1 MSRSLEQTNPSPP
14 LGGRYK
20 ILSELGAGGFGQTF
34 LAEDL
39 HLPGHPQ
46 CVLKQLKPQTSDPN
60 SLAMARRLFDTEAQ
74 VLYQLGD
81 HDQIPRLLAHFEEN
95 EQFYLAQ
102 ELIEGEPL
110 TQELAGGQPW
120 TEVQVI
126 ALLQDILQVLA
137 FVHHKQVIHRD
148 IKPPNLIRRRSDG
161 KIVLIDFGAVK
172 QVSTQVVNPD
182 AGQTN
187 LTISIGTKG
196 YMPNEQLAGTP
207 RFSSDVYAVG
217 MLALQTLTGI
227 HPKRLGE
234 DPKTGEITWY
244 ERAPHIGPE
253 LAAIIDKMVRYDFRD
268 RYPTAVEALLAL
280 RSLPAR
286 LLESLPEPDLF
297 FEATQAT
304 SVEELPPLSSAIEQ
318 PTKSGIEPEAIPR
331 LEPTEQTDAGIEL
344 PSTHIWVPTELP
356 QKIADSTNG
365 TASTE
370 PLTEPLTQHEPTY
383 SSGISAPGSAT
394 PESIQRRL
402 IKPWSVLAVLAIAST
417 AVLIALPHLFPHLTS
432 QTNPTPPVPSPS
444 PGATPTATPTTPPQ
458 KLQPEELL
466 SQGDR
471 LREAGQYQEA
481 LSLYEQA
488 SLLKLKKSDLAK
500 ADWGRCFCLNK
511 LQKPTEAKVSC
522 NDALAINPDY
532 PEALWTKGNAIEQEK
547 LPVEDPQELTME
559 ALALYEKATKL
570 KPDFAEAWV
579 DRGVALQKLER
590 SWEANTA
597 LDKAIKLNRDSALAW
612 STKGEALEN
621 LGLLKE
627 AIDALDKAIQLQPN
641 NSQAIQLRKR
651 VQKELEQ

>member
-20 ILSELGAGGFGQTF
+20 IISELGAGGFGQTF

-46 CVLKQLKPQTSDPN
+46 CVVKQLKPQTSDPT

-102 ELIEGEPL
+102 ELIEGDPL

-120 TEVQVI
+120 TEVQSI

-182 AGQTN
+182 AGPTN

-217 MLALQTLTGI
+217 MLVLQALTGI

-234 DPKTGEITWY
+234 DPKTGEITWC

-280 RSLPAR
+280 RSLPAE

-297 FEATQAT
+297 FEATEAT
-304 SVEELPPLSSAIEQ
+304 PSQELPPLPSAIEP
-318 PTKSGIEPEAIPR
+318 PTESGIELESIPR
-331 LEPTEQTDAGIEL
+331 VEPTEQTEAGIEP

-383 SSGISAPGSAT
+383 SSGISAPESAT
-394 PESIQRRL
+394 LESIRSRL
-402 IKPWSVLAVLAIAST
+402 IKPGSVLAVFAIVGT
-417 AVLIALPHLFPHLTS
+417 AVLMALPHLFPHTS
-432 QTNPTPPVPSPS
+432 QTNSTRSLVTPSS
-444 PGATPTATPTTPPQ
+444 GATPTATPTIPPQ
-458 KLQPEELL
+458 KLSPEELL
-466 SQGDR
+466 SQANR
-471 LREAGQYQEA
+471 LQEAGQYQEA
-481 LSLYEQA
+481 LSLYDQA
-488 SLLKLKKSDLAK
+488 SKLKPKNSDLAK

-532 PEALWTKGNAIEQEK
+532 PEALWSKGNAIEQEK
-547 LPVEDPQELTME
+547 LPMEDPQELTVE

-590 SWEANTA
+590 SWEANDA
-597 LDKAIKLNRDSALAW
+597 LNKAIKLKRDSAIAW

-627 AIDALDKAIQLQPN
+627 ANEALDKAIQLQPN
-641 NSQAIQLRKR
+641 NSKAVQLRKR
-651 VQKELEQ
+651 VQEELKH